1 MISSGWLRKPT
12 ASWRRRSFYRGARCA
27 SPNRAAVT
35 DPAIARMKINKQ
47 AKRDARQLFTS
58 CKVNGLL
65 DEGRVRQAVSAVI
78 AQKPRSYVAILSH
91 FQRLVKLDLDRRK
104 ARVESA
110 AAVSDALKASVTAN
124 LTRRYGAGLNISFGV
139 NPELIGG
146 ARVKVGSDVFDG
158 SVKARLS
165 ALEEGF

>member
-1 MISSGWLRKPT
+1 
-12 ASWRRRSFYRGARCA
+12 
-27 SPNRAAVT
+27 
-35 DPAIARMKINKQ
+35 MKISKQ
-47 AKRDARQLFTS
+47 AKRDAKQLFNS

-65 DEGRVRQAVSAVI
+65 DEGRVRQAVGAVI
-78 AQKPRSYVAILSH
+78 AQKPRGYVAILSH
-91 FQRLVKLDLDRRK
+91 FHRLVKLDLDRRT

-110 AAVSDALKASVTAN
+110 VAVPDALRSSVTAN
-124 LTRRYGAGLNISFGV
+124 LTRRYGAGLDISFGV

-165 ALEEGF
+165 ALEESF